1 MKKLLFLSLFIVNL
15 AFGQSVT
22 ISPTSNASTQ
32 FLQIQ
37 KNGIGLE
44 QRSINGIVGVG
55 TYVDNSGGAF
65 IQTNSAHSLNFATNG
80 GGRQMTLTTNGYF
93 GIGSNA
99 SPTAQLDVMRGAAP
113 DGTAIFRGTT
123 HASHFNYS
131 STEDTYIR
139 GGINGSKVI
148 INDVLGLGYVGI
160 GTNNPQAKL
169 HISQGALRIDALG
182 GFGDVQLYANDA
194 GTVTGV
200 LPIAFS
206 AYNSN
211 NLAAN
216 IATGVETT
224 FPFATEEY
232 DLGGFYN
239 NATHEFS
246 APTNGIYHFDAF
258 VKFGAVS
265 STTSSAIY
273 SLIFYIDNTPSSI
286 DQPIFVG
293 SFNTLNF
300 SRDVKLNAG
309 QKVKIRVIQ
318 TSGSTLQL
326 LGGGSSKFTGR
337 LAIRL

>member
-1 MKKLLFLSLFIVNL
+1 MKKILFLSLFIVNL

-44 QRSINGIVGVG
+44 QRSINGIVAVG

-99 SPTAQLDVMRGAAP
+99 SPTAQLDVMRGTAT

-139 GGINGSKVI
+139 GGKNGSKVI

-169 HISQGALRIDALG
+169 HISQGALRVDALA
-182 GFGDVQLYANDA
+182 GFGKVQLYADDA
-194 GTVTGV
+194 GTVSGV

-206 AYNSN
+206 VQGTLYPNISN
-211 NLAAN
+211 N
-216 IATGVETT
+216 TETT
-224 FPFATEEY
+224 VPFEQEIFDEA
-232 DLGGFYN
+232 GFFN
-239 NATHEFS
+239 NSTYEFS
-246 APTNGIYHFDAF
+246 APTKGIYHFDSSII
-258 VKFGAVS
+258 FGNVTSVASGATCRMTLLVDGSINAITIRPMVVS
-265 STTSSAIY
+265 S
-273 SLIFYIDNTPSSI
+273 F
-286 DQPIFVG
+286 QG
-293 SFNTLNF
+293 LNL
-300 SRDVKLNAG
+300 SQDIKLNAG
-309 QKVKIRVIQ
+309 QKVKITVMQ
-318 TSGSTLQL
+318 DS
-326 LGGGSSKFTGR
+326 GSSKVLTGFTGACIFSGHLITR
-337 LAIRL
+337 L